1 MVASEDVG
9 IWGGLW
15 MQVMSD
21 LLVPLMADLAR
32 LVSTRSKEFPGESQP
47 AGNINLMWPSGLRRL
62 FRLFS
67 IPVDAYACGGNQPS
81 SSMFHYTSLPAF
93 PDMPSAL

>member
-21 LLVPLMADLAR
+21 LLLPLMADLAR
-32 LVSTRSKEFPGESQP
+32 LVSTRSKEFPGR
-47 AGNINLMWPSGLRRL
+47 LTKGLTH
-62 FRLFS
+62 
-67 IPVDAYACGGNQPS
+67 VK
-81 SSMFHYTSLPAF
+81 AF
-93 PDMPSAL
+93 PDVFELMIQRIQDR